1 MKKTI
6 LRNYARLIVRTG
18 ANVQKGQSVMVYAGL
33 DQPEFVE
40 TVVDECYRAGA
51 SEVEVEWR
59 HQPLTRLSVR
69 HKSLK
74 KLGEVKAW
82 EEEKQRW
89 QAEALPARIHIISDD
104 PDGLDGINQA
114 KYAKAMQSRY
124 AKLKPYIDAR
134 ENREQWCI
142 AAVPGVKW
150 AKKVF
155 PKDGPSAGITIL
167 FVCELALYSRLDS
180 AFHIEAQFRALEGD
194 PIANWVEHDEYLAS
208 RCEHLNSLGLVALE
222 YSSANGTDLRV
233 GLIPQAQFIGGG
245 ERIKINGVLTNP
257 NIPSEEVF
265 ITPRAGEAE
274 GIVYATRPLSFQ
286 GVLIE
291 DFSVRFENG
300 RAVEVHAAKN
310 ESALRQ
316 LIEMDEGSAMLGE
329 CALVPYDSP
338 IRNSGLMF
346 YNTLFDENAACHLA
360 LGRGYSSNI
369 RDFDKYTLGEL
380 RAMGV
385 NDSMVHEDFMIG
397 SADLSVVG
405 VTASGERVQLFRDGG
420 WAF

>member
-40 TVVDECYRAGA
+40 MVADEAYKAGA
-51 SEVEVEWR
+51 AEVEVVWQ
-59 HQPLTRLSVR
+59 HQPLTKLNVR
-69 HKSLK
+69 HKSVK
-74 KLGEVKAW
+74 RLGEVKDW
-82 EEEKQRW
+82 EIAKQRW
-89 QAEALPARIHIISDD
+89 QAETLPARIHIISDD
-104 PDGLDGINQA
+104 PDGLAGMNQA
-114 KYAKAMQSRY
+114 KYAKGMQARY
-124 AKLKPYIDAR
+124 AVLKPFIDAR

-142 AAVPGVKW
+142 AAVPGAKW

-155 PKDGPSAGITIL
+155 PSLPKGRAVEALWEAIL
-167 FVCELALYSRLDS
+167 SCS
-180 AFHIEAQFRALEGD
+180 RALEGD
-194 PIANWVEHDEYLAS
+194 PIQNWVEHDAYLAS

-222 YSSANGTDLRV
+222 YKSANGTDFRV
-233 GLIPQAQFIGGG
+233 GLIPEAQFIGGG

-265 ITPRAGEAE
+265 ITPKAGEAE

-300 RAVEVHAAKN
+300 RAVEVHAGKN
-310 ESALRQ
+310 EDALQQ
-316 LIEMDEGSAMLGE
+316 LISMDEGSCMLGE

-338 IRNSGLMF
+338 IRNSGIMF

-369 RDFDKYTLGEL
+369 RDYDKYSLEEL
-380 RAMGV
+380 RALGV

-397 SADLSVVG
+397 SEDLSVTG
-405 VTASGERVQLFRDGG
+405 VTASGERVQIFRDGG

>member
-51 SEVEVEWR
+51 AEVEVEWR
-59 HQPLTRLSVR
+59 HQPLTRLNVR

-155 PKDGPSAGITIL
+155 PQLSRGRAVEALWEAIL
-167 FVCELALYSRLDS
+167 SCS
-180 AFHIEAQFRALEGD
+180 RALEGD

>member
-51 SEVEVEWR
+51 AEVEVEWR

-155 PKDGPSAGITIL
+155 PQLSRGRAVEALWEAIL
-167 FVCELALYSRLDS
+167 SCS
-180 AFHIEAQFRALEGD
+180 RALEGD

-257 NIPSEEVF
+257 NIPNEEVF
-265 ITPRAGEAE
+265 ITPKAGEAE

>member
-40 TVVDECYRAGA
+40 MVADEAYKAGA
-51 SEVEVEWR
+51 AEVEVVWQ
-59 HQPLTRLSVR
+59 HQPLTKLNVR
-69 HKSLK
+69 HKSVK
-74 KLGEVKAW
+74 RLGEVKDW
-82 EEEKQRW
+82 EIAKQRW
-89 QAEALPARIHIISDD
+89 QAETLPARIHIISDD
-104 PDGLDGINQA
+104 PDGLAGMNQA
-114 KYAKAMQSRY
+114 KYAKGMQARY
-124 AKLKPYIDAR
+124 AVLKPFIDAR

-155 PKDGPSAGITIL
+155 PSLPKGRAVEALWEAIL
-167 FVCELALYSRLDS
+167 SCS
-180 AFHIEAQFRALEGD
+180 RALEGD
-194 PIANWVEHDEYLAS
+194 PIQNWVEHDAYLAS

-222 YSSANGTDLRV
+222 YRSANGTDFRV
-233 GLIPQAQFIGGG
+233 GLIPEAQFIGGG

-265 ITPRAGEAE
+265 ITPKAGEAE

>member
-40 TVVDECYRAGA
+40 MVADEAYKAGA
-51 SEVEVEWR
+51 AEVEVVWQ
-59 HQPLTRLSVR
+59 HQPLTKLNVR
-69 HKSLK
+69 HKSVK
-74 KLGEVKAW
+74 RLGEVKDW
-82 EEEKQRW
+82 EIAKQRW
-89 QAEALPARIHIISDD
+89 QADTLPARIHIISDD
-104 PDGLDGINQA
+104 PDGLAGMNQA
-114 KYAKAMQSRY
+114 KYAKGMQARY
-124 AKLKPYIDAR
+124 AVLKPFIDAR

-142 AAVPGVKW
+142 AAVPGVRW

-155 PKDGPSAGITIL
+155 PSLPKGRAVEALWEAIL
-167 FVCELALYSRLDS
+167 SCS
-180 AFHIEAQFRALEGD
+180 RALEGD
-194 PIANWVEHDEYLAS
+194 PIQNWVEHDAYLAS

-222 YSSANGTDLRV
+222 YRSANGTDFRV
-233 GLIPQAQFIGGG
+233 GLIPEAQFIGGG
-245 ERIKINGVLTNP
+245 ERIRINGVLTNP

-265 ITPRAGEAE
+265 ITPKAGEAE

-300 RAVEVHAAKN
+300 RAVEVHAGKN
-310 ESALRQ
+310 EDALRQ
-316 LIEMDEGSAMLGE
+316 LISMDEGSCMLGE

-338 IRNSGLMF
+338 IRNSGIMF

-369 RDFDKYTLGEL
+369 RDFDRYSLEEL

-397 SADLSVVG
+397 SEDLSVTG
-405 VTASGERVQLFRDGG
+405 VTASGERVEIFRDGG

>member
-40 TVVDECYRAGA
+40 MVADEAYKAGA
-51 SEVEVEWR
+51 AEVEVVWQ
-59 HQPLTRLSVR
+59 HQPLTKLNVR
-69 HKSLK
+69 HKSVK
-74 KLGEVKAW
+74 RLGEVKDW
-82 EEEKQRW
+82 EIAKQRW
-89 QAEALPARIHIISDD
+89 QADTLPARIHIISDD
-104 PDGLDGINQA
+104 PDGLAGMNQA
-114 KYAKAMQSRY
+114 KYAKGMQARY
-124 AKLKPYIDAR
+124 AVLKPFIDAR

-142 AAVPGVKW
+142 AAVPGVRW

-155 PKDGPSAGITIL
+155 PSLPKGRAVEALWEAIL
-167 FVCELALYSRLDS
+167 SCS
-180 AFHIEAQFRALEGD
+180 RALEGD
-194 PIANWVEHDEYLAS
+194 PIQNWVEHDAYLAS

-222 YSSANGTDLRV
+222 YRSANGTDFRV
-233 GLIPQAQFIGGG
+233 GLIPEAQFIGGG
-245 ERIKINGVLTNP
+245 ERIRINGVLTNP

-265 ITPRAGEAE
+265 ITPKAGEAE
-274 GIVYATRPLSFQ
+274 GIVYSTRPLSFQ

-300 RAVEVHAAKN
+300 RAVEVHAGKN
-310 ESALRQ
+310 EDALRQ
-316 LIEMDEGSAMLGE
+316 LISMDDGSCMLGE

-338 IRNSGLMF
+338 IRNSGIMF

-369 RDFDKYTLGEL
+369 RDYDKYSLEEL
-380 RAMGV
+380 RALGV

-397 SADLSVVG
+397 SEDLSVTG
-405 VTASGERVQLFRDGG
+405 VTASGERVEIFRNGG